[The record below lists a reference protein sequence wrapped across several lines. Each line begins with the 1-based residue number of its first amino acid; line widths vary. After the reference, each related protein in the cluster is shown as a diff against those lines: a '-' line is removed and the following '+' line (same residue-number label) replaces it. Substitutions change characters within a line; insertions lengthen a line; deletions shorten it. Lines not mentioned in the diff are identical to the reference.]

1 MKFWRLCEA
10 IVLAI
15 SVISF
20 CSAIYL
26 SYDFVNSRSK
36 VPDPSQG
43 RVYMHDVHGQIA
55 YLNKNEY
62 LSLNRLLWIAGI
74 GVIIGIVIDRYK
86 RPFQ

>member
-1 MKFWRLCEA
+1 MKFWRQCEA

-55 YLNKNEY
+55 YLNKNEFR
-62 LSLNRLLWIAGI
+62 SLNGLFWIAGI
-74 GVIIGIVIDRYK
+74 SLIIGIAIDRSK